1 MAAVH
6 ITGQGGRGATPAAVI
21 ARHGSSRRAGEE
33 RVSDWIEATMAR
45 MELPGPVDIAKR
57 PDSAA
62 RLARLLGL

>member
-21 ARHGSSRRAGEE
+21 AWRGRRPEPGGM

-45 MELPGPVDIAKR
+45 VELPGPVDIAKR

>member
-6 ITGQGGRGATPAAVI
+6 ITPEGARNAAPAAVI
-21 ARHGSSRRAGEE
+21 AWRGRRRAGEP
-33 RVSDWIEATMAR
+33 RICDWIEATMAR

-62 RLARLLGL
+62 RLVRLLGL

>member
-6 ITGQGGRGATPAAVI
+6 ITPEGARGAAPAAVI
-21 ARHGSSRRAGEE
+21 AWRGSSRRTGEP
-33 RVSDWIEATMAR
+33 RVSDWVEATMAR